1 MPESRRAPSLP
12 GSEAADRDS
21 RAEALLVEGLER
33 YFNGRYEDAIHLWTR
48 VLFLDRSHAR
58 ARAYI
63 DRART
68 ALTERQRVAEQML
81 HESREWLARGQTA
94 EARSLLTEAVATSG
108 DDERAAALRVE
119 LERVE
124 RAGAALDLDVAP
136 PAPAEPTP
144 FTQRLLRPLQSWAV
158 MSLLIGL
165 AVSLFLVA
173 ASASPTVQSLLGFDT
188 PLAPLSSDAAG
199 LTFSAPSRAEI
210 ALVRART
217 LFSAGRLAEALRVL
231 DTVNAD
237 ASTRADADKLRIDI
251 QQLLL
256 ATGPGSA
263 PEIRRPDGRQ

>member
-12 GSEAADRDS
+12 GSDAADRDS
-21 RAEALLVEGLER
+21 RAEALLVEGLDR

-108 DDERAAALRVE
+108 DDERAAALRME

-124 RAGAALDLDVAP
+124 RAAALDVALP
-136 PAPAEPTP
+136 VPVRPTP
-144 FTQRLLRPLQSWAV
+144 VSDRLLRPLQSRAV
-158 MSLLIGL
+158 MTLLIGL

-173 ASASPTVQSLLGFDT
+173 ASASPTVQSLVGLDT
-188 PLAPLSSDAAG
+188 PPAPIASVAAG
-199 LTFSAPSRAEI
+199 LEFPAPSRAEV

-217 LFSAGRLAEALRVL
+217 LFNAGRLAEALRVL
-231 DTVNAD
+231 DTVSAD
-237 ASTRADADKLRIDI
+237 GVTRAEADKLRIDI

-256 ATGPGSA
+256 ATGQKSA
-263 PEIRRPDGRQ
+263 PEVRRPDGRQ

>member
-12 GSEAADRDS
+12 ETDAADRDS
-21 RAEALLVEGLER
+21 QAEALLVEGLER

-68 ALTERQRVAEQML
+68 ALTERQRVSEQLL

-94 EARSLLTEAVATSG
+94 EARSLLTEAVAASG
-108 DDERAAALRVE
+108 DDERAAALRVQ

-124 RAGAALDLDVAP
+124 RAGAAFEVVRP
-136 PAPAEPTP
+136 SPAGPTP
-144 FTQRLLRPLQSWAV
+144 FTERLLRPLQSWAV

-173 ASASPTVQSLLGFDT
+173 ASASPTVQSMLGLDT
-188 PLAPLSSDAAG
+188 PLAPLSSTAVG
-199 LTFSAPSRAEI
+199 LTFPAPSRAEI

-237 ASTRADADKLRIDI
+237 AATRADADKLRIDI

-256 ATGPGSA
+256 ATGPRSA
-263 PEIRRPDGRQ
+263 PDVRRPDGRQ

>member
-21 RAEALLVEGLER
+21 RAEALLVEGLDR

-68 ALTERQRVAEQML
+68 ALTERQRVAEQLL

-94 EARSLLTEAVATSG
+94 EARSLLTEAIATSG
-108 DDERAAALRVE
+108 DDERAAARRME

-124 RAGAALDLDVAP
+124 RAAGASMDIAP
-136 PAPAEPTP
+136 PALTGPRTLTA
-144 FTQRLLRPLQSWAV
+144 RLLRPLQSWAV

-173 ASASPTVQSLLGFDT
+173 ASASPTVQSLIGLDT
-188 PLAPLSSDAAG
+188 PLAPLSPAAAG
-199 LTFSAPSRAEI
+199 LAFPAPSRAEV

-237 ASTRADADKLRIDI
+237 AATRADADKLRIDI

-256 ATGPGSA
+256 ATGPRSA
-263 PEIRRPDGRQ
+263 PGGRRQDGRE